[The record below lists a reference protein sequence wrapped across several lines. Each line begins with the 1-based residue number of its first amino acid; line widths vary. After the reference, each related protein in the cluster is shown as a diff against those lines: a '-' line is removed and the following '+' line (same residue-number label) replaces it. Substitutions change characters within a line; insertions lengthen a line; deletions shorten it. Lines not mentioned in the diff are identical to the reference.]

1 MFTGLVDDVGTIDRV
16 ASTGAGRELRVRCR
30 YNDLAAGE
38 SIALNGV
45 CLTVREPGNGIFTC
59 AAVTTTLALTTI
71 GDWSAGRRVNLE
83 RALRLQDRLGGHFVQ
98 GHVDGVARVV
108 HTETA
113 GDAMLVDLALP
124 GGLSEL
130 MVERGSVTVDGV
142 SLTIHALK
150 AAPEGGHRS
159 FRLTAEAPPLIVQVS
174 LIDYTREH
182 TTLGVL
188 REGDTVHIEADV
200 IAKHVR
206 NLVAPHIDADS

>member
-16 ASTGAGRELRVRCR
+16 ATTGAGRELRVRCR
-30 YNDLAAGE
+30 YEDLAAGE

-45 CLTVREPGNGIFTC
+45 CLTVRDPAVGLFTC

-71 GDWSAGRRVNLE
+71 GDWTAGHRVNLE
-83 RALRLQDRLGGHFVQ
+83 RALRMQDRFGGHFVQ
-98 GHVDGVARVV
+98 GHVDGVARVA

-124 GGLSEL
+124 AALSEL
-130 MVERGSVTVDGV
+130 MVERGSITVDGV

-150 AAPEGGHRS
+150 VAPDGSHRS
-159 FRLTAEAPPLIVQVS
+159 FRLTAEGPIVQVS
-174 LIDYTREH
+174 LIDYTRQH
-182 TTLGVL
+182 TTLGAL
-188 REGDTVHIEADV
+188 RQGDTVHIEADV

-206 NLVAPHIDADS
+206 KLVAPHIDADA